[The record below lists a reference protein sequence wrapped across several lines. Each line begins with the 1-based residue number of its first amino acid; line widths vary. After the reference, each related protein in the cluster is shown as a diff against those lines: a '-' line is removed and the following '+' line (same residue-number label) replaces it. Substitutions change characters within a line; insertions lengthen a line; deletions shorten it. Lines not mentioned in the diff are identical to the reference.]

1 MTMRYRFRALLF
13 VLLLSWTTAVSAQQ
27 AQRVL
32 SYGIVSP
39 NTKTGLKLD
48 DAIKGMNSPEATQLR
63 NRAVN
68 LSCVVRSKIRAF
80 NALGAWSDGAEH
92 SVFFHVKGDAAT
104 LRYVTSLMGRDAQQ
118 KYVIFFHPE
127 PAGTSDLYR
136 LQLRLRG
143 RSLSMISDELERG
156 GIPFRTLVPSGEAI
170 TIYIIDLDRDL
181 REKVLTVARKLGA
194 KVSYEAGSAT
204 LFGDDLREQAK
215 VKFQEEIKNY
225 ETKHPNL
232 PPTCDAQ
239 KKGH

>member
-1 MTMRYRFRALLF
+1 MTIRNRFRSLLF

-39 NTKTGLKLD
+39 NTKTGLKLE
-48 DAIKGMNSPEATQLR
+48 DAIKGMNSREATQLR
-63 NRAVN
+63 HQAVN
-68 LSCVVRSKIRAF
+68 LSCVVRSRIRAF
-80 NALGAWSDGAEH
+80 NAFGAWSDGAEH
-92 SVFFHVKGDAAT
+92 SVFFRVKGDEAT

-118 KYVIFFHPE
+118 KYVIFFHPD
-127 PAGTSDLYR
+127 PAGTADLYR

-143 RSLSMISDELERG
+143 RSLSTVSNELERG
-156 GIPFRTLVPSGEAI
+156 GIPFRTLVPSGETVA
-170 TIYIIDLDRDL
+170 IYIIDLDRDL
-181 REKVLTVARKLGA
+181 REKVLAVARKLSA
-194 KVSYEAGSAT
+194 RVSHEAGSAT

-215 VKFQEEIKNY
+215 VKFEEEIKSY

-232 PPTCDAQ
+232 PPACDVQ